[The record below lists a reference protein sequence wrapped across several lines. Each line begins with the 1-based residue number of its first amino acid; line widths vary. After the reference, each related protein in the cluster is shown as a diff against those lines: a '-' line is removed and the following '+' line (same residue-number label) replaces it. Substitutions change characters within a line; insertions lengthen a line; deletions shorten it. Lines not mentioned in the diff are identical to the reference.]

1 MIKKLLAFANYGY
14 IINTELEYK
23 CKINFPTL
31 VVTALQAKK
40 SHDTK
45 CIKINDKTI
54 EIKG

>member
-40 SHDTK
+40 VMTQSV
-45 CIKINDKTI
+45 
-54 EIKG
+54 